1 MLRSLQYR
9 VKRWWDIWVFVIGF
23 PLGLVFV
30 FIFWGYLLQIS
41 ANPIWV
47 AATSIICLYGAIILI
62 VSTIIAISENNIFI
76 SSFILL
82 LIGVTVAVLGYFY
95 TQQSFQLRTD
105 KLIND
110 FYANVSTEL
119 ISVVIT
125 VLAIETLKD
134 RLHWRNYQR
143 EKQTQEG
150 IPSQDLNQQPE
161 QATKENTL
169 QLGVSNNS
177 NIRSVEILGSILIG
191 VIIGLVIRK
200 TWKDFSAKE

>member
-1 MLRSLQYR
+1 MMRRLQYR

-30 FIFWGYLLQIS
+30 FLFWGFLLQIS

-47 AATSIICLYGAIILI
+47 IAVSIICLYGVIILI

-82 LIGVTVAVLGYFY
+82 LIGVIIAVLGYFY
-95 TQQSFQLRTD
+95 TQGSFQLDTD

-110 FYANVSTEL
+110 FYANASTEL

-143 EKQTQEG
+143 EAKQNIEATPPQNSKPETHHQELTSHRATQNY
-150 IPSQDLNQQPE
+150 PK
-161 QATKENTL
+161 TT
-169 QLGVSNNS
+169 
-177 NIRSVEILGSILIG
+177 SVEIVGSMLIG
-191 VIIGLVIRK
+191 VIIGIVIQQNGKRFF
-200 TWKDFSAKE
+200 TKE